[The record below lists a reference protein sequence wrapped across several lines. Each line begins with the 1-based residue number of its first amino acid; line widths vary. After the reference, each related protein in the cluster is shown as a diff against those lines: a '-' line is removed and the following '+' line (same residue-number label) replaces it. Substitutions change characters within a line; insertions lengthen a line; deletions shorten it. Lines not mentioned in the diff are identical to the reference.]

1 MSLKHITNYE
11 LSDSGRD
18 EFLVEIE
25 SIEDMIQISSNWEM
39 YQVDNVN

>member
-1 MSLKHITNYE
+1 MSNKHITTYE
-11 LSDSGRD
+11 LSDSGRE

-39 YQVDNVN
+39 YQIDNVD